1 MKRGRVSAQLSAI
14 QKDPAVFSALKQ
26 TIRKI
31 GVSNLTGYTE
41 ASHTTI
47 YDYLRGKPISAE
59 NEQHIL
65 DGLEA
70 YNKAM
75 AAAEEKRLALAKS
88 LVS

>member
-1 MKRGRVSAQLSAI
+1 MKRGRVTAQLSAI
-14 QKDPAVFSALKQ
+14 QKDPKVFSALKQ
-26 TIRKI
+26 TISRI
-31 GVSNLTGYTE
+31 GVTKLTEYIQ

-65 DGLEA
+65 DGLKA
-70 YNKAM
+70 YNEAMEKA
-75 AAAEEKRLALAKS
+75 EHNRLAQAKA